1 MQLAGQHTRKPR
13 LRSLLLGETALYPKL
28 QLGDSDEEEG
38 EGEEEGE
45 EEEEEEEERGEE
57 EVEKVRFCFC
67 GQYEGDFI
75 VRCSDCGRW
84 CHETCA
90 AEEEVTLAHPL
101 TLTYP
106 KPEPE
111 PEP

>member
-38 EGEEEGE
+38 EGEEEG
-45 EEEEEEEERGEE
+45 EEEEEEERGEE

>member
-28 QLGDSDEEEG
+28 QLGDSD
-38 EGEEEGE
+38 
-45 EEEEEEEERGEE
+45 EEEEERGEE

>member
-1 MQLAGQHTRKPR
+1 MFPPPPPPSRPPHPPPPPPPA
-13 LRSLLLGETALYPKL
+13 
-28 QLGDSDEEEG
+28 
-38 EGEEEGE
+38 
-45 EEEEEEEERGEE
+45 EEEEEEERGEE

-111 PEP
+111 PEPEP